1 MNECKGSL
9 TQTQTQTRK
18 LLLGSF
24 RGKQMYIEQDFSKC

>member
-9 TQTQTQTRK
+9 TQTQTRK